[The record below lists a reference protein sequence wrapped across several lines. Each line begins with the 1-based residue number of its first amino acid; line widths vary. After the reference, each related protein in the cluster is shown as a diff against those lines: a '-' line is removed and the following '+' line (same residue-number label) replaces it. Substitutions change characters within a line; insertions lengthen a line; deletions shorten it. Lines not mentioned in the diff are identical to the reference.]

1 MVQRDTVTGDV
12 LPLRVDLEDAEGEG
26 SSSFTGMVGVGMHH
40 IAEGTDHR
48 LFLLTLLLPAPLRA
62 VAGRWRGAVSTKTAL
77 RRILAITLA
86 FTLGHSVTLAAGSL
100 GLPVPI
106 GTVEALIALS
116 ILIAVARAVRPLSPP
131 SPRSAGCWTGSGP
144 PPRSQSSPT
153 ASACCRSPWSSA
165 CGWPR

>member
-1 MVQRDTVTGDV
+1 
-12 LPLRVDLEDAEGEG
+12 
-26 SSSFTGMVGVGMHH
+26 MVGVGMHH
-40 IAEGTDHR
+40 IAEGTEHR

-106 GTVEALIALS
+106 GTVEALIAMS
-116 ILIAVARAVRPLSPP
+116 ILIAAAHAVRPLSPP
-131 SPRSAGCWTGSGP
+131 SPRSAGLLDRVGVSTPLAVLADGLSVLSIPVVIGLWMAALTLRRRRTGPDRSGAGG
-144 PPRSQSSPT
+144 SPSGT
-153 ASACCRSPWSSA
+153 PSVGCAE
-165 CGWPR
+165 GG